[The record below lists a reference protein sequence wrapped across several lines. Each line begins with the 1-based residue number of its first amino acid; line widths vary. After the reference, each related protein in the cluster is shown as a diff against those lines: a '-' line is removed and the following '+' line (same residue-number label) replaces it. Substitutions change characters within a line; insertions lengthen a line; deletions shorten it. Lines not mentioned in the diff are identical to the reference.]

1 MLYFSRTCIS
11 FPSCYRVKWKP
22 ASRAYPSTLFWH
34 SLNFSV
40 YTTFLSESYFS
51 LQSEDK
57 RPLVMISKDPNRVV
71 VSLPGSLQFSLH
83 QPQGGSNKTL
93 GHHLGGTWGHIFL
106 FLCVSF
112 LLLLAAREHGR
123 MNTLLPGAPASRQSW
138 VLSLDPQFMSLSI
151 PLQLSGGFAAW
162 RGKQCLLRRRWLLQP
177 CDCHLGP
184 LGIHPSVKLVEGR
197 NVSANS
203 VRSVPYNR
211 CLDCQV
217 GEVV

>member
-1 MLYFSRTCIS
+1 MVCIIHSFTCFVFGQSTICFNMCLYSACHVLNQAVFSC
-11 FPSCYRVKWKP
+11 
-22 ASRAYPSTLFWH
+22 L
-34 SLNFSV
+34 V
-40 YTTFLSESYFS
+40 YF
-51 LQSEDK
+51 
-57 RPLVMISKDPNRVV
+57 I
-71 VSLPGSLQFSLH
+71 
-83 QPQGGSNKTL
+83 
-93 GHHLGGTWGHIFL
+93 I
-106 FLCVSF
+106 FLCVLF

-217 GEVV
+217 CEVV